1 MIGGDQDVDIGVAE
15 NNDQRE
21 ATYRFLNEEITA
33 QHHMLMEEARG
44 LDTKAT
50 VVAGFAA
57 AAVSFL
63 LANRRETVWCLALA
77 GYVIALVF
85 ALAALWPRRW
95 HGLVP
100 TALRDELSEAA
111 PLMAVGQVAG
121 SKVVVYE
128 RNYAIARSKALLWTA
143 SVVFLAVGS
152 GLSVWTT
159 IAEKLR

>member
-1 MIGGDQDVDIGVAE
+1 MDIGAAD
-15 NNDQRE
+15 NDEQRE
-21 ATYRFLNEEITA
+21 ATYRFLNDEISA
-33 QHHMLMEEARG
+33 QHRSLMEEARG

-50 VVAGFAA
+50 VVAGFAT

-63 LANRRETVWCLALA
+63 LANRRETIWWFALA
-77 GYVIALVF
+77 GYLAALVF

-100 TALRDELSEAA
+100 AALRDELSEAA
-111 PLMAVGQVAG
+111 PVFVVGEVAG
-121 SKVVVYE
+121 TKVAIYE
-128 RNYAIARSKALLWTA
+128 RNYAKAQAKALLWTT

-159 IAEKLR
+159 ITEKLR